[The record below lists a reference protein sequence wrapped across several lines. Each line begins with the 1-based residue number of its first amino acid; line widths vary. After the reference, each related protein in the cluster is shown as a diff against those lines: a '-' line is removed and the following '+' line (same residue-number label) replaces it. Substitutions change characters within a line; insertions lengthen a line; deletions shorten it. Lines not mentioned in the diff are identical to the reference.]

1 MSEVKLNAEKNQ
13 TIIEQEQI
21 LADAVAQVLAFAQA
35 KGVQA
40 DVIASAGES
49 FSLKADQGEL
59 SEYKV
64 TASQVIGIRV
74 VKDEHVAISYSESL
88 DSHQLEQMVDSAI
101 TNASYTK
108 KDPLQKIRAKGLRIE
123 TDHSEIY
130 QTDLT
135 PPEQKI
141 ELALRLES
149 EICAKPMVKSAPYN
163 GYNESSHQF
172 ILANTLDTYC
182 THKSRSFSCY
192 TTALLDHNNK
202 QVMGMKVNV
211 GRTFVDLLNTN
222 LIDDAYQMAVDL
234 LDGTPITTK
243 HYSVIFE
250 PTCLEQVF
258 GAFSSCL
265 SGESAKRGT
274 NPWREK
280 LNKNVANPLFTLSD
294 IAYVKQGHAIQAFD
308 SEGFETGDTPLIQGG
323 KLIGL
328 LHNSTT
334 AAHFGLPH
342 TANAGRSAHS
352 TLGITS
358 RHQVISTSSSS
369 HAEITAGEYL
379 ELVDLQ
385 GVHSGADAIS
395 GDFSFGA
402 SGFLC
407 RDGKRIQAVRGITV
421 AGNFYT
427 MLNEIQAIGDTLL
440 PTYGKRFF
448 TPLIRFEKL
457 NIAGK

>member
-1 MSEVKLNAEKNQ
+1 MSEVKLNAVKNQ
-13 TIIEQEQI
+13 TATEQEQI
-21 LADAVAQVLAFAQA
+21 LAEAVAQVLALAQA
-35 KGVQA
+35 KGIQA
-40 DVIASAGES
+40 DVVASAGES
-49 FSLKADQGEL
+49 FSLKAEQGEL

-64 TASQVIGIRV
+64 TASQVIGIRAIQ
-74 VKDEHVAISYSESL
+74 DEHVAISYSESL
-88 DSHQLEQMVDSAI
+88 DPQQLEQMVNQALS
-101 TNASYTK
+101 NASYTK
-108 KDPLQKIRAKGLRIE
+108 KDPLQKIRAKGLHIQ
-123 TDHSEIY
+123 TDHAEIY
-130 QTDLT
+130 QIDLT

-141 ELALRLES
+141 DFALKLES

-192 TTALLDHNNK
+192 TAALLDHSNK
-202 QVMGMKVNV
+202 QVMGMKMSV
-211 GRTFVDLLNTN
+211 GRTFNDLLSTN
-222 LIDDAYQMAVDL
+222 LIEDAYQMAADL
-234 LDGTPITTK
+234 LDGTPIQTRQ
-243 HYSVIFE
+243 YSVIFE
-250 PTCLEQVF
+250 QTCLEQVF
-258 GAFSSCL
+258 GAFISCL

-274 NPWREK
+274 NPWQEK
-280 LNKNVANPLFTLSD
+280 LNKKVANPIFTLND
-294 IAYVKQGHAIQAFD
+294 IAYVEKGQAIQSFD
-308 SEGFETGDTPLIQGG
+308 SEGFKTGDTPLIQEG

-334 AAHFGLPH
+334 AAHFGVLH
-342 TANAGRSAHS
+342 TANAGRSTKSA
-352 TLGITS
+352 LGVTS
-358 RHQVISTSSSS
+358 RHQVISKGNSS
-369 HAEITAGEYL
+369 HAEITSGEYL

-421 AGNFYT
+421 AGNFYN

-448 TPLIRFEKL
+448 APLIRFEKL
-457 NIAGK
+457 NIAGR

>member
-1 MSEVKLNAEKNQ
+1 MSEAELNAEKNQ
-13 TIIEQEQI
+13 ASIEQEQV
-21 LADAVAQVLAFAQA
+21 LADAVTQVLALAQA
-35 KGVQA
+35 KGIQA

-49 FSLKADQGEL
+49 FSLKADRGEL

-74 VKDEHVAISYSESL
+74 IQDEHVAISYSESL
-88 DSHQLEQMVDSAI
+88 DSQQLEQMVNQAL

-108 KDPLQKIRAKGLRIE
+108 KDPLQKIRAQGLRIQ
-123 TDHSEIY
+123 TDYPEIY

-135 PPEQKI
+135 SPEQKI
-141 ELALRLES
+141 DLALKLES

-163 GYNESSHQF
+163 GYSESSHQF

-211 GRTFVDLLNTN
+211 GRTFTDLLNTN

-234 LDGTPITTK
+234 LDGAPISTK
-243 HYSVIFE
+243 QYSVIFE
-250 PTCLEQVF
+250 QSCLEQLF

-280 LNKNVANPLFTLSD
+280 LNKTVANPLFTLND
-294 IAYVKQGHAIQAFD
+294 IAYVKQGHAIQSFD
-308 SEGFETGDTPLIQGG
+308 SEGFKTGDTPLIQEG
-323 KLIGL
+323 KLVGL
-328 LHNSTT
+328 LHNSATS
-334 AAHFGLPH
+334 AHFGAPH
-342 TANAGRSAHS
+342 TANAGRSTHS
-352 TLGITS
+352 TLGVTS
-358 RHQVISTSSSS
+358 RHQVISTGSSNQ
-369 HAEITAGEYL
+369 AEITAGEYL

-421 AGNFYT
+421 AGNFYN

-448 TPLIRFEKL
+448 APLIRFEKL
-457 NIAGK
+457 NVAGK